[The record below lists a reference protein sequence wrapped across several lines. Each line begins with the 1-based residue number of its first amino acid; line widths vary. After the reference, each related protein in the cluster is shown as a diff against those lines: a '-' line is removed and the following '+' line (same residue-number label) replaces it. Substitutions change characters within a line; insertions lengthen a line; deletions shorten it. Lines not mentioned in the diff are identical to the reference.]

1 MASGSHRLDRYFSK
15 TLGIN
20 RRDVKALL
28 AQGRIL
34 IDHQPAADA
43 EQLVDEFSHIAFDE
57 RVLQL
62 KLPVYLMLHKPI
74 GILSATTDPR
84 LPTVID
90 LLQRADK
97 GDLHIVGRLD
107 RGSSGLLLLTNDGR
121 WSRAL
126 MAPEREVPKVYLV
139 TVQNPLTPDYVKAFS
154 DGMYFAYE
162 GITTRPARLE
172 ILEERLARVTLVEG
186 RYHQVDST
194 PKCITLLACRI
205 RGLLRALPRSATL
218 VCIHA
223 RWYQIEKRG
232 YPGGW
237 VEYVF
242 QQPALPSPNAT
253 SGTSSTRSALG

>member
-1 MASGSHRLDRYFSK
+1 MASGSQRLDRYLSR

-20 RRDVKALL
+20 RREVKPLL

-34 IDHQPAADA
+34 VDGRTVDATDH
-43 EQLVDEFSHIAFDE
+43 LIDEFSHVSIGD
-57 RVLQL
+57 RLLQS
-62 KLPVYLMLHKPI
+62 KMPVYLLLHKPI

-126 MAPEREVPKVYLV
+126 MAPELEVPKVYLV
-139 TVQNPLTPDYVKAFS
+139 TVQNPLTTDYVKAFS
-154 DGMYFAYE
+154 DGMYFDYE
-162 GITTRPARLE
+162 DISTRPARLE

-186 RYHQVDST
+186 RYHQIKRMFGRFRNPVLALHRTAIGNLPLDPALAPGQSRELT
-194 PKCITLLACRI
+194 PAELKGI
-205 RGLLRALPRSATL
+205 RG
-218 VCIHA
+218 
-223 RWYQIEKRG
+223 
-232 YPGGW
+232 
-237 VEYVF
+237 
-242 QQPALPSPNAT
+242 
-253 SGTSSTRSALG
+253 

>member
-1 MASGSHRLDRYFSK
+1 MASGSQRLDRYLSR

-20 RRDVKALL
+20 RREVKPLL

-34 IDHQPAADA
+34 VDGRTVDATDH
-43 EQLVDEFSHIAFDE
+43 LIDEFSHVSIDG
-57 RVLQL
+57 RLLQS
-62 KLPVYLMLHKPI
+62 KMTVYLMLHKPI

-84 LPTVID
+84 HPTVID

-97 GDLHIVGRLD
+97 SDLHIVGRLD

-126 MAPEREVPKVYLV
+126 MAPELEVPKVYLV

-186 RYHQVDST
+186 RYHQIKRMFGRFRNPVLALHRTAIGNLPLDPELAPGQSRELT
-194 PKCITLLACRI
+194 PAELKGI
-205 RGLLRALPRSATL
+205 RG
-218 VCIHA
+218 
-223 RWYQIEKRG
+223 
-232 YPGGW
+232 
-237 VEYVF
+237 
-242 QQPALPSPNAT
+242 
-253 SGTSSTRSALG
+253 

>member
-1 MASGSHRLDRYFSK
+1 MASGSQRLDRYLSR

-20 RRDVKALL
+20 RREVKPLL

-34 IDHQPAADA
+34 VDGRTVDATDH
-43 EQLVDEFSHIAFDE
+43 LIDEFSHVSIDG
-57 RVLQL
+57 RLLQS
-62 KLPVYLMLHKPI
+62 KMPVYLMLHKPI

-84 LPTVID
+84 HPTVID

-97 GDLHIVGRLD
+97 SDLHIVGRLD

-126 MAPEREVPKVYLV
+126 MAPELEVPKVYLV

-186 RYHQVDST
+186 RYHQIKRMFGRFRNPVLALHRTAIGNLPLDPALAPGQSRELT
-194 PKCITLLACRI
+194 PAELKGI
-205 RGLLRALPRSATL
+205 RG
-218 VCIHA
+218 
-223 RWYQIEKRG
+223 
-232 YPGGW
+232 
-237 VEYVF
+237 
-242 QQPALPSPNAT
+242 
-253 SGTSSTRSALG
+253 

>member
-34 IDHQPAADA
+34 IDHQPAVDA

-186 RYHQVDST
+186 RYHQIKRMFGRFRNPVLALHRTAIGNLPLDPELAPGQSRELT
-194 PKCITLLACRI
+194 PAELKGI
-205 RGLLRALPRSATL
+205 RG
-218 VCIHA
+218 
-223 RWYQIEKRG
+223 
-232 YPGGW
+232 
-237 VEYVF
+237 
-242 QQPALPSPNAT
+242 
-253 SGTSSTRSALG
+253 

>member
-1 MASGSHRLDRYFSK
+1 MASGSQRLDRYLSR

-20 RRDVKALL
+20 RREVKPLL

-34 IDHQPAADA
+34 VDGRTVDATDH
-43 EQLVDEFSHIAFDE
+43 LIDEFSHVSING
-57 RVLQL
+57 RLLQS
-62 KLPVYLMLHKPI
+62 KMPVYLMLHKPI

-126 MAPEREVPKVYLV
+126 MAPELEVPKVYLV

-154 DGMYFAYE
+154 DGMYFDYE

-172 ILEERLARVTLVEG
+172 ILDERLARVTLVEG
-186 RYHQVDST
+186 RYHQIKRMFGRFRNPVLALHRTAIGNLPLDPALAPGQSRELT
-194 PKCITLLACRI
+194 PAELKGI
-205 RGLLRALPRSATL
+205 RG
-218 VCIHA
+218 
-223 RWYQIEKRG
+223 
-232 YPGGW
+232 
-237 VEYVF
+237 
-242 QQPALPSPNAT
+242 
-253 SGTSSTRSALG
+253 